1 MLGDGFLLILRM
13 ANALVQKVNNE
24 TEVDGTTLVILSD
37 SKLDSIVS

>member
-13 ANALVQKVNNE
+13 ANASVQKVNNE